1 MNLGL
6 AGKVALITGA
16 AGGLGLECARLLVE
30 EGALVA
36 LADVDLAR
44 TEAARAQVGGQLALA
59 CDVTSQPGARALVAE
74 VVAKL
79 GRLDI
84 LIPAAGVHHTTRIPD
99 VPADEWDLLQDVNVK
114 GTFLCAQAA
123 LEPMT
128 AQRSGS
134 MVLFGS
140 IAGQVG
146 GLQSGIGYATS
157 KSAIFGMAKSLAR
170 HGGPS
175 GVRVNVVNP
184 GLIASGMSL
193 DKSKEDFDATVAA
206 TPLRRA
212 GSGREVASVVVW
224 LASDGASFVTGA
236 HVDVNGGLL
245 MA

>member
-6 AGKVALITGA
+6 AGKVALVTGA

-30 EGALVA
+30 EGATVA
-36 LADVDLAR
+36 LCDIDLAR
-44 TEAARAQVGGQLALA
+44 TEAARAQAGAHLALTG
-59 CDVTSQPGARALVAE
+59 DVTSQESARAMVQQVVAE
-74 VVAKL
+74 L

-84 LIPAAGVHHTTRIPD
+84 LVPAAGVHHTTRIPD
-99 VPADEWDLLQDVNVK
+99 IPADEWDLLQDVNVK
-114 GTFLCAQAA
+114 GTFLVAQAA
-123 LEPMT
+123 LAPMT
-128 AQRSGS
+128 AQGGGS

-146 GLQSGIGYATS
+146 GLQSGAGYATS
-157 KSAIFGMAKSLAR
+157 KAAIFGLAKSLAR
-170 HGGPS
+170 HAGPA
-175 GVRVNVVNP
+175 GIRVNVVNP

-193 DKSKEDFDATVAA
+193 EKSAEDVAATVAA

-212 GSGREVASVVVW
+212 GTGREVASVVVW
-224 LASDGASFVTGA
+224 LASDAASFVTGA